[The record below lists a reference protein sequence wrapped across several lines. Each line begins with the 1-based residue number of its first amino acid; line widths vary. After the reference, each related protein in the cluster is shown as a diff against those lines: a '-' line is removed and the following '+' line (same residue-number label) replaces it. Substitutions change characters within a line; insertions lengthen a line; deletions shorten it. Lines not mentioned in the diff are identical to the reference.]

1 MSLQGLGKFDVEI
14 EILINSQCPQAQHP
28 ILACRSMFI
37 IYGSRHASTTCTAGG
52 AEHEDAGALVPS
64 IQSCRTSRET
74 HKDAARHSTCYSQC
88 YTVSLLD
95 LRVEI
100 WQNQVTTTSAG
111 DWSSVFSI
119 GQNPYHQIWQQPP
132 DDNHEHEWF
141 RFDQIH
147 IHEIAFNGPLQ
158 SKVCR
163 SMDVSEKNSGTY
175 SMDGIYGWGTRVRY
189 PW

>member
-1 MSLQGLGKFDVEI
+1 MSSPYTEKVSNILSMGLHVPSGLGKFDVEI

-37 IYGSRHASTTCTAGG
+37 IYGSRHASTTAQPVEQNTKTQAHLTSWLGTKQPQN
-52 AEHEDAGALVPS
+52 HPNSLVPS

-111 DWSSVFSI
+111 DRNSVFSI
-119 GQNPYHQIWQQPP
+119 GQNPYHQI
-132 DDNHEHEWF
+132 
-141 RFDQIH
+141 
-147 IHEIAFNGPLQ
+147 
-158 SKVCR
+158 
-163 SMDVSEKNSGTY
+163 
-175 SMDGIYGWGTRVRY
+175 
-189 PW
+189 